1 MRSPALL
8 LSLLLC
14 CLLATPVPAAEGAPT
29 RAALQRALEAH
40 VRSTVQVAGSGRTGP
55 GVIVGTGGQ
64 VLTSVQQVGLYEAEV
79 RTRTRTPA
87 VTERVPVLMANATL
101 KVALVRLRG
110 EDHPAASVA
119 LLPQSPGRP
128 WLIGVQG
135 ADGKKARAVAGR
147 ARPTQGPFLRVPL
160 ALAPG
165 SPLFDTQGRLVAV
178 AVARRGARACDALP
192 LSAMKKLLE
201 RAQ

>member
-1 MRSPALL
+1 MRAPALL
-8 LSLLLC
+8 LHALLC
-14 CLLATPVPAAEGAPT
+14 CLLALPARAEGPPT

-40 VRSTVQVAGSGRTGP
+40 ARSAVQVSGSGRAGP
-55 GVIVGTGGQ
+55 GVIVGAGGQ

-79 RTRTRTPA
+79 RGRA
-87 VTERVPVLMANATL
+87 GAASERAPVLMANAAL

-119 LLPQSPGRP
+119 LLPRHPGRP
-128 WLIGVQG
+128 WLIGIQQPG
-135 ADGKKARAVAGR
+135 GKRARAVAGR
-147 ARPTQGPFLRVPL
+147 AAPARAAPFLRVPL

-178 AVARRGARACDALP
+178 AVARRGAHACDALP
-192 LSAMKKLLE
+192 LSALEKLLE